1 MQGYPESPNKI
12 PLCSPKRTTSFIKY
26 KLIIIVLM
34 LSIYIY
40 FLYQM
45 TTGSHFFK
53 LYFLPLSN
61 CRQREDSRQILL
73 SWTLPGQLAQ
83 TLVNL
88 NLASQTIYSKI
99 KFNPNYIRGPTCC
112 WFIAYYNTTKLI
124 NCRDVGMGVEY
135 IFQFFS
141 SKFLQAFNVIW
152 NTEKEKNNK
161 KKTDLYI

>member
-1 MQGYPESPNKI
+1 
-12 PLCSPKRTTSFIKY
+12 
-26 KLIIIVLM
+26 
-34 LSIYIY
+34 
-40 FLYQM
+40 M

-161 KKTDLYI
+161 KKKRTCTFKEWNPFLFTKSGSFSVGARILINVPSIQPSVFGNPV